1 VRALRLFA
9 AIVFLGAAPRATF
22 DPNPYLHAQR
32 LVDIGGRRINLYCT
46 GNGSPTV
53 VLDAGANDTTLA
65 WRLVQPAVAR
75 HTRVCS
81 FDRAGLG
88 FSDPASSPRD
98 ASAAVRD
105 LHTLLARAGIAAPYV
120 LVAHSLGGLY
130 APLYADRYPQQV
142 VAMVLVDPGV
152 AYQRKR
158 IAQAA
163 PALAQVLSGVVPW
176 DRACSA
182 AANRGEMHSGTG
194 AYAEC
199 MWPPDPTLPAALN
212 ALLAR
217 QWQRPSAWRTL
228 TSADAAADTTS
239 SEQVLREQR
248 DYGDMPLIV
257 LSELKF
263 IDDLGALPPAQRRA
277 LLEASMQWHDRI
289 AAFSSRGENVLVRG
303 SGHDIPIDRP
313 ASVVSAIDK
322 VVDQARSSH

>member
-1 VRALRLFA
+1 VRALSLFA
-9 AIVFLGAAPRATF
+9 AIVLLGAATRASF

-46 GNGSPTV
+46 GSGSPTA

-65 WRLVQPAVAR
+65 WRFVQPAVAR

-81 FDRAGLG
+81 YDRAGLG

-105 LHTLLARAGIAAPYV
+105 LHALLARAGIAAPYV
-120 LVAHSLGGLY
+120 LVAHSLAGLY
-130 APLYADRYPQQV
+130 APLYADRYSREV
-142 VAMVLVDPGV
+142 VGMVLVDPGV

-163 PALAQVLSGVVPW
+163 PALAQLLSGVVPW

-182 AANRGEMHSGTG
+182 AADRGEMHSGTS
-194 AYAEC
+194 AYTEC
-199 MWPPDPTLPAALN
+199 MWPSDPALPSALN

-217 QWQRPSAWRTL
+217 QWQRPGTWRAL
-228 TSADAAADTTS
+228 TSADGAADSTS
-239 SEQVLREQR
+239 SEQVVREQR
-248 DYGDMPLIV
+248 NYGSMPLIV
-257 LSELKF
+257 LSEQKF
-263 IDDLGALPPAQRRA
+263 IDEFGALPPTQRRA

-289 AAFSSRGENVLVRG
+289 AALSSRGENVLVKG

-313 ASVVSAIDK
+313 SSVISAIDT
-322 VVDQARSSH
+322 VVDRARASH